1 MLANIQQV
9 PEQAFSAS
17 ENSQPIY
24 CIRPGA

>member
-17 ENSQPIY
+17 ELTVSLYIV
-24 CIRPGA
+24 